1 MARRPASNPLLTAA
15 EELNRALKRL
25 SFGEPTTHV
34 YNPLDYALGN
44 YQQYVERYGQ
54 GPKQALFIG
63 MNPGPFGMAQTGV
76 PFGDIPSVRDL
87 LGITGEVKRP
97 KNEHEKRPVLG
108 MDCPRV
114 EVSGQRVWGAIA
126 EAFGSAEAF
135 FERYFIDNYCPL
147 VFMEGERGRNRTP
160 DKLPKAERLP
170 LFAACDE
177 HLRAVVD
184 ALQPRFV
191 IGIGAFAEARIKEAL
206 CGRDGLTIGRVL
218 HPSPASP
225 RANQG
230 WAKVA
235 KEELAE
241 LGVCGDC

>member
-1 MARRPASNPLLTAA
+1 MARDDSPLIAA
-15 EELNRALKRL
+15 ATTLNRALKRL
-25 SFGEPTTHV
+25 SFREPTTHV

-44 YQQYVERYGQ
+44 YRRYVARYGQ
-54 GPKQALFIG
+54 GDKRALFIG

-76 PFGDIPSVRDL
+76 PFGDVPSVRDF
-87 LGITGEVKRP
+87 LGITGSVRRP
-97 KNEHEKRPVLG
+97 ENEHEKRLVLG

-114 EVSGQRVWGAIA
+114 EVSGRRLWSAIE
-126 EAFGSAEAF
+126 EAFGSAETF
-135 FERYFIDNYCPL
+135 FSRYFIDNYCPL

-177 HLRAVVD
+177 HLRAVVE
-184 ALQPRFV
+184 ALKPQFV

-206 CGRDGLTIGRVL
+206 EGHDDLTIGRVL

-230 WAKVA
+230 WTKVV
-235 KEELAE
+235 KEELST
-241 LGVCGDC
+241 LGVCDC